1 MEGVRSS
8 VPGLPRVR
16 SSMPQDPHHLPAN
29 SNQGTWAALG
39 SPSQVGGR
47 HQPFWNRWAEVT
59 QDSWVLAIIREGYKL
74 ELVRQ
79 PLLSPIPLPFHL
91 PADPEQVELVA
102 QEIRSMLDKL
112 AVEVVADHSPGFY
125 SSIFLVRKKREVASR
140 HKPASTQPVPSGS
153 TLQDGVD
160 QVSDERRPGR
170 RLVGVN
176 RPVRRILPHPNPRGF
191 QEVPTLRVPG
201 AGVPIQALPFGLAT
215 SPRVFT
221 RVVACVAAAC
231 HQMG

>member
-1 MEGVRSS
+1 M
-8 VPGLPRVR
+8 
-16 SSMPQDPHHLPAN
+16 
-29 SNQGTWAALG
+29 G

-125 SSIFLVRKKREVASR
+125 SSIFLVRKKNWKWR
-140 HKPASTQPVPSGS
+140 PVIN
-153 TLQDGVD
+153 L
-160 QVSDERRPGR
+160 R
-170 RLVGVN
+170 RLNQFLLMPHFRMESTRSLMRDVQAGDWSASIDLSDAYFHIPIHVDSRKFLRFAFRGQVYQF
-176 RPVRRILPHPNPRGF
+176 RPCLSG
-191 QEVPTLRVPG
+191 
-201 AGVPIQALPFGLAT
+201 
-215 SPRVFT
+215 
-221 RVVACVAAAC
+221 
-231 HQMG
+231 